1 MRVGEDGED
10 GEGRGLLIYVLSV
23 SYYFVLSRLTALART
38 FFFFF
43 FFCNL
48 FFVGHAGR
56 GVHDV
61 SNSYS

>member
-43 FFCNL
+43 FL
-48 FFVGHAGR
+48 
-56 GVHDV
+56 
-61 SNSYS
+61 